1 VLLKTTFNCVI
12 NARRLRRGPA
22 APSAAASARL
32 AGSVLLLLLAAA
44 PLALAE
50 PPAASAPTS
59 KQDGLRQIAGI
70 LDYIGGDYRGAVSAD
85 GRVLDEGEYTEQRS
99 LAKDADALAA
109 QAGLTAQEPVRV
121 VLLELTRALD
131 ARATP
136 ESVQRLCRKAREV
149 LVTTQH
155 VNLVPGRAPS
165 RDEASQLYARQGC
178 NSCHGDDGSARTPT
192 AAALNP
198 KPANFL
204 DPERVAAV
212 SPHRA
217 FHALTFGVPGTAMV
231 AYPALSDAQRWSLA
245 FYVLSLRHQTADLG
259 LGRRAFEAGGKPA
272 PANFA
277 TLSEMSD
284 EDLEAKLRSLPDAQ
298 SRAAALAY
306 LRVDAP
312 FEKTGSGLA
321 LRAIP
326 LLDQGVKLYASGD
339 RVQARKVF
347 ISAYLDGFE
356 PHEASLRARDA
367 ALVGEV
373 ERVML
378 ELRVVTSEGRPA
390 SEVAAVATR
399 ARALL
404 LRAQDTGSNATT
416 ALLGALTIT
425 LREGL
430 EIVLLIAALLG
441 LVRKRGRPEL
451 AKHVH
456 IGWLVSIPAGL
467 ATYYAAGSILGGMER
482 ELAEGVASLLA
493 AVVLLGVTHW
503 MLGQLTAK
511 KWVGFL
517 AKRVSTAATGSSS
530 ALFVFLLAF
539 LAAYREAFEI
549 VLFYQALVLDA
560 GEHVRQIWLGTAI
573 GLGVLSAIALVLLRL
588 GQKLKPAPF
597 MLASSVFLAL
607 LSFMLVGKGLRA
619 LQEAAVVPIHPV
631 SFPELQWLGIYAT
644 REGLLAQGVL
654 LVLLVASAL
663 WPWWTARRSHAA
675 PAAAE

>member
-12 NARRLRRGPA
+12 KRRNPGRAHLQA
-22 APSAAASARL
+22 T
-32 AGSVLLLLLAAA
+32 LAAA
-44 PLALAE
+44 AAGLCLVLACSVVQAE
-50 PPAASAPTS
+50 APPTATTPPAPTS
-59 KQDGLRQIAGI
+59 RESNLRQIAGI
-70 LDYIGGDYRGAVSAD
+70 LDYIGGDYRGAIGPD
-85 GRVLDEGEYTEQRS
+85 GSVLDEAEYAEQRS
-99 LAKDADALAA
+99 LAKDADSLALQAGLATGDPVRVALAA
-109 QAGLTAQEPVRV
+109 LSRS
-121 VLLELTRALD
+121 LD
-131 ARATP
+131 ARGTP
-136 ESVQRLCRKAREV
+136 ELIQALCRKAREV

-155 VNLVPGRAPS
+155 VNLVPSRAPS
-165 RDEASQLYARQGC
+165 RPEAARLYVQMGC
-178 NSCHGDDGSARTPT
+178 NSCHADDGSANTPA
-192 AAALNP
+192 AAALDP

-204 DPERVAAV
+204 DAERVAAV

-231 AYPALSDAQRWSLA
+231 AYPALNDAQRWSLA
-245 FYVLSLRHQTADLG
+245 FYVLSFRHQNADLA
-259 LGRRAFEAGGKPA
+259 LGRTALQTAASA
-272 PANFA
+272 PTDFGS
-277 TLSEMSD
+277 LSAMSE
-284 EDLEAKLRSLPDAQ
+284 EDIDAALRPLPDAK

-306 LRVDAP
+306 LRVEAP
-312 FEKTGSGLA
+312 FEKAGGAA
-321 LRAIP
+321 LSALP
-326 LLDQGVKLYASGD
+326 MLEQGVQKYASGD
-339 RVQARKVF
+339 RIAARKLF

-373 ERVML
+373 ERTMM
-378 ELRVVTSEGRPA
+378 ELRVVAGEGRPA
-390 SEVAAVATR
+390 PEVAAVAER

-404 LRAQDTGSNATT
+404 LRAQGTGSNATT

-441 LVRKRGRPEL
+441 LVRKRGHPEL

-456 IGWLVSIPAGL
+456 AGWLLSIPAGL
-467 ATYYAAGSILGGMER
+467 ATFYLAGSILGGMER
-482 ELAEGVASLLA
+482 ELAEGIASLLA

-517 AKRVSTAATGSSS
+517 AKRVASAATSSS
-530 ALFVFLLAF
+530 AAWFVLGLAF

-560 GEHVRQIWLGTAI
+560 GEHVRQIWIGTGV
-573 GLGVLSAIALVLLRL
+573 GLAVLAAIALTLLRV

-607 LSFMLVGKGLRA
+607 LSFMLVGKGVRA
-619 LQEAAVVPIHPV
+619 LQEAGTVPLHPLNL
-631 SFPELQWLGIYAT
+631 PELQWLGVFAS
-644 REGLLAQGVL
+644 REGLIAQGVL
-654 LVLLVASAL
+654 LAFLLASAL
-663 WPWWTARRSHAA
+663 WPWWTARRRDHAA

>member
-1 VLLKTTFNCVI
+1 MLLKTIFNCASSGRRPLPGTAC
-12 NARRLRRGPA
+12 ARTSALA
-22 APSAAASARL
+22 A
-32 AGSVLLLLLAAA
+32 LLAALLAA
-44 PLALAE
+44 PALAE
-50 PPAASAPTS
+50 PPAAT
-59 KQDGLRQIAGI
+59 KDDGLRQIAGI
-70 LDYIGGDYRGAVSAD
+70 LDYIGGDYRGAVSPT
-85 GRVLDEGEYTEQRS
+85 GEVLDAGEYKEQRS
-99 LAKDADALAA
+99 LAKDAGALAS
-109 QAGLTAQEPVRV
+109 QAGLGPQDPVRIS
-121 VLLELTRALD
+121 LGELTRALD

-136 ESVQRLCRKAREV
+136 EAVQSLCRKAREV

-155 VNLVPGRAPS
+155 VNLIPSQAPS
-165 RDEASQLYARQGC
+165 RDEAAQLYTRQGC
-178 NSCHGDDGSARTPT
+178 NNCHGADGGAQTPT
-192 AAALNP
+192 AAALDP

-204 DPERVAAV
+204 DAERIATV

-245 FYVLSLRHQTADLG
+245 FYVLSLRHQNADLA
-259 LGRRAFEAGGKPA
+259 LGRRPFDKGAKPA
-272 PANFA
+272 PTDFA
-277 TLSEMSD
+277 TLSAMSE
-284 EDLEAKLRSLPDAQ
+284 EDIDAKLQALSDPKQ
-298 SRAAALAY
+298 RAASLAY
-306 LRVDAP
+306 LRVEAP
-312 FEKTGSGLA
+312 FAKQATGPA
-321 LRAIP
+321 LSAIP
-326 LLDQGVKLYASGD
+326 LLERGVKLYESGD

-373 ERVML
+373 ERTML
-378 ELRVVTSEGRPA
+378 ELRVATTEERPA
-390 SEVAAVATR
+390 SEVAAIAQR
-399 ARALL
+399 ARGLL

-456 IGWLVSIPAGL
+456 AGWLLAIPAGL
-467 ATYYAAGSILGGMER
+467 ATYHLAGSILGGMER
-482 ELAEGVASLLA
+482 EVAEGVASLLA
-493 AVVLLGVTHW
+493 AAVLLGVTHW

-517 AKRVSTAATGSSS
+517 AKRVSSAATGSSA
-530 ALFVFLLAF
+530 ALFVLLLAF

-560 GEHVRQIWLGTAI
+560 GEHVRQIWIGTAI
-573 GLGVLSAIALVLLRL
+573 GLGVLSAIALVLLRV

-607 LSFMLVGKGLRA
+607 LSFMLVGKGVRA
-619 LQEAAVVPIHPV
+619 LQEAAVLSIHPV
-631 SFPELQWLGIYAT
+631 SFPELQWLGVFAT
-644 REGLLAQGVL
+644 REGLIAQGAL
-654 LVLLVASAL
+654 LVLLLGSAL
-663 WPWWTARRSHAA
+663 WPWWTARRAHASPA
-675 PAAAE
+675 PAE